1 MADKNPTGPGSPGHP
16 TTATEDDRTE
26 AAVLREVLFLYPESL
41 TLEELV
47 RQMTSASTEFPDVDQ
62 VRRAVRELTAA
73 GLLHR
78 VGDLVLPTRA
88 AARFHELAE
97 L

>member
-1 MADKNPTGPGSPGHP
+1 MADKNPTGPGSPGHLAAAP
-16 TTATEDDRTE
+16 EDDYAE
-26 AAVLREVLFLYPESL
+26 VAVLREVVFLYPESL
-41 TLEELV
+41 TLEELI
-47 RQMTSASTEFPDVDQ
+47 RQMTAASTEFPDIDR

-88 AARFHELAE
+88 AARFQELAE

>member
-1 MADKNPTGPGSPGHP
+1 MHDKPKGAGDDPRT

-26 AAVLREVLFLYPESL
+26 ATVLREVLFLYPESL
-41 TLEELV
+41 TLEELI
-47 RQMTSASTEFPDVDQ
+47 RQMTIASTEFPDIDQ
-62 VRRAVRELTAA
+62 VQRAVRELTAA

-88 AARFHELAE
+88 AVRFHELVE

>member
-1 MADKNPTGPGSPGHP
+1 MQDKPKGAGDDPRT

-41 TLEELV
+41 TLEELI
-47 RQMTSASTEFPDVDQ
+47 RQMTSASTEFPEVDQ

-73 GLLHR
+73 GLLHQ

-88 AARFHELAE
+88 AVRFHELAE